1 VGYVRTFLSKQSI
14 SRRRFIARDGKE
26 SRILIRDTWNTDI
39 VPELKPQPDDDVI
52 YKTRFSGFFGTD
64 LTRASRSW
72 A

>member
-1 VGYVRTFLSKQSI
+1 MRTFLSKQSI
-14 SRRRFIARDGKE
+14 SRRRIIARDGKE

-39 VPELKPQPDDDVI
+39 VPELKPQADDDIV
-52 YKTRFSGFFGTD
+52 YKTRFSGFFETD